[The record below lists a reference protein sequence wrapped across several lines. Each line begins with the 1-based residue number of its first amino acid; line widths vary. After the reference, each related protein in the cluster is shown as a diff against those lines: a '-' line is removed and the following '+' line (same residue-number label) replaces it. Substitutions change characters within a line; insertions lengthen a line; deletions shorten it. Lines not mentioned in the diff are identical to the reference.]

1 MTATIRSKEWEGRTI
16 SGQFPL
22 RQWLGS
28 SDHSSVFLTHRAG
41 QKAAI
46 KLMPAASDAPAQ
58 RQLALW
64 RSAAALSH
72 PNLIRV
78 FESGQT
84 QIDGHGVLY
93 VVMEFA
99 DEDLS
104 QILPQRPLAPGEVAQ
119 LLPPLLGAL
128 SYLHKQGF
136 LHGRITP
143 SNVLASGD
151 QLKLSTDQILPA
163 PALATGKMRRDVFD
177 APETAA
183 GIVSPASDLWSVGV
197 MLYAALTQNL
207 PAEDSKND
215 PAQAAS
221 IPEPFRG
228 IVRSCLQLDPKR
240 RNSIADILMR
250 LDPEAS
256 SVAGSAEHNAGIEHS
271 GIEKEGWRGNRIVVT
286 LLILVTALGIA
297 FVVFFS
303 SRGNPSQAPPTT
315 NQPPVQSSNQA
326 AAPAVVSSAPEAPAK
341 HDSPGAVVRQVLP
354 DIPRSARNTITG
366 KIRIVASVEV
376 DSTGKVTHARLTT
389 SGPSHYFASKTLQ
402 ATERWQFSP
411 PISHSQ
417 PLASAWSLTFRI
429 SRKQTQVWPERL
441 KR

>member
-28 SDHSSVFLTHRAG
+28 SDHSSVFLSDRAG
-41 QKAAI
+41 QRAAI
-46 KLMPAASDAPAQ
+46 KLIPAGSGAQ
-58 RQLALW
+58 TEQRLALW
-64 RSAAALSH
+64 RKAAALSH

-78 FESGQT
+78 FESGHT

-104 QILPQRPLAPGEVAQ
+104 QILPQRPLAPGEVTQ

-151 QLKLSTDQILPA
+151 QLKLSTDQVLPA
-163 PALATGKMRRDVFD
+163 SASASAKMRRDVFD

-183 GIVSPASDLWSVGV
+183 GILSPASDLWSVGV
-197 MLYAALTQNL
+197 TLYAALTQNL
-207 PAEDSKND
+207 PTEDSKDD

-240 RNSIADILMR
+240 RTSIADILVR

-256 SVAGSAEHNAGIEHS
+256 SVSGSTEHNAGIEHS
-271 GIEKEGWRGNRIVVT
+271 GIAKQGWRGNRMVVT
-286 LLILVTALGIA
+286 LLILITGLGIA

-303 SRGNPSQAPPTT
+303 SRGNQSQTPPTT
-315 NQPPVQSSNQA
+315 NQPAVQSSNPA
-326 AAPAVVSSAPEAPAK
+326 AAPAVVSSAPQTPAK

-354 DIPRSARNTITG
+354 DIAPSARSTIIG
-366 KIRIVASVEV
+366 KIRIVARVEV
-376 DSTGKVTHARLTT
+376 DSSGKVTHARLTT
-389 SGPSHYFASKTLQ
+389 SGPSHYFAGKTLQ
-402 ATERWQFSP
+402 AAERWQFSP
-411 PISHSQ
+411 PISHAQ
-417 PLASAWSLTFRI
+417 PFASAWSLTFRI
-429 SRKQTQVWPERL
+429 SRKQTQVSPQRL